1 MAFQTLRIKSSL
13 HQGMKCSG
21 EQGTA
26 LLPHPSLPILP
37 SWVTASTTGLAPDQ
51 VSNSARFPL
60 KHLPVPEILLLVLQ
74 ELFMCLLSVL
84 QEQKLQGA

>member
-13 HQGMKCSG
+13 HQGLKCSG
-21 EQGTA
+21 EQGTP

-37 SWVTASTTGLAPDQ
+37 STTGLAPDQ
-51 VSNSARFPL
+51 VSNSAGFPL
-60 KHLPVPEILLLVLQ
+60 KHLRVPEILLLVLQ